1 MTPRIKI
8 NKVFDVIAKAGGDLK
23 ISNIA
28 RHTPLGLAARR
39 LSLEAAIAFLR
50 HGASTI
56 TGDTQG
62 LTTLHYAAAKAGAE
76 GGAVRLVD
84 RLLRW
89 GVDEAAISFT
99 GHTASCIVGFRT
111 PVEEQVGEDVER
123 VRKLLL
129 KAAATRQA
137 WARRGLFVLGR
148 SRPELLKLVIRDSND
163 VSHRQEFEGTGWF
176 DVAARVLEL

>member
-1 MTPRIKI
+1 MTPRINI
-8 NKVFDVIAKAGGDLK
+8 NKVFDVIAKAGSYLE

-28 RHTPLGLAARR
+28 RHTPLGLAACR

-62 LTTLHYAAAKAGAE
+62 LTALHYAAAKAGAE
-76 GGAVRLVD
+76 GGAARLVARLVD

-99 GHTASCIVGFRT
+99 GHTASCVVGFRT
-111 PVEEQVGEDVER
+111 PVEEQVGVGSPASVRTGQISPR
-123 VRKLLL
+123 VAEARD
-129 KAAATRQA
+129 TRQQ
-137 WARRGLFVLGR
+137 RCFVSPG
-148 SRPELLKLVIRDSND
+148 V
-163 VSHRQEFEGTGWF
+163 
-176 DVAARVLEL
+176 